1 MFAQVLELK
10 WYLTIS
16 SKINLEIGNH
26 FFFVALI
33 YESKVCFDSTG
44 LKNLIQL
51 NVALFVRFQIEN
63 HRKGNKFMRIL
74 YVCIMYVWVK
84 SLK

>member
-1 MFAQVLELK
+1 M
-10 WYLTIS
+10 
-16 SKINLEIGNH
+16 
-26 FFFVALI
+26 
-33 YESKVCFDSTG
+33 KVRCANSTG

-51 NVALFVRFQIEN
+51 NVALLVRFQIEN

-74 YVCIMYVWVK
+74 YVRIMYVWVK